1 MDVKLYV
8 SSIPNSEKLTSLEF
22 STFNLVLMSAICE
35 VYNNNKLSQ
44 LAHINRNSINSAW
57 GKNVCDRTFKQLQ
70 SFNPN
75 SYQVKKNIYDFIFF
89 MQNTGSPLKTFYI
102 KERKCLNYP
111 LILDSLLN
119 PKFDFS
125 NSELLQYLT
134 KEVDRL
140 KRNYDNT
147 NKPEDFQQQ

>member
-57 GKNVCDRTFKQLQ
+57 EKMFA
-70 SFNPN
+70 
-75 SYQVKKNIYDFIFF
+75 I
-89 MQNTGSPLKTFYI
+89 
-102 KERKCLNYP
+102 E
-111 LILDSLLN
+111 LLN
-119 PKFDFS
+119 NFNHSTQILIKLKKIFTILFS
-125 NSELLQYLT
+125 LCKTQVLHLKHFT
-134 KEVDRL
+134 LKKENV
-140 KRNYDNT
+140 
-147 NKPEDFQQQ
+147 